1 MHQEKGPFGIVDR
14 SPHNSSK
21 MGVINHSLHLVL
33 IAAKLTT
40 MAAYSYY
47 EAVGSYG
54 TV

>member
-1 MHQEKGPFGIVDR
+1 MSQEKGALFLIVFYID
-14 SPHNSSK
+14 SSSTT
-21 MGVINHSLHLVL
+21 GVINHNFHLVL